1 MLPPPTT
8 FTTCIEW
15 STREETLT
23 RQVNTRHGK
32 CCPSSS
38 SNVIIIII
46 IQQHPPPTTEESGTF
61 LSGPCSLKSRTS
73 ERWDEMSG
81 WCNRRSYKLVHS
93 ERVVGSQLRIR
104 LLCFLLCH
112 QGGFLS
118 AQGSGIRWIQFFSCC
133 VCFLAVSFV
142 GWIGYLGLEVGF
154 WLPTCMYTLVKRLNL
169 NYIQL
174 RLCVSIVTWEVRRRR
189 INNSS

>member
-1 MLPPPTT
+1 MEYEGGDTDEASKHT
-8 FTTCIEW
+8 
-15 STREETLT
+15 TREMLSIIVLQCNNNNNNSTT
-23 RQVNTRHGK
+23 
-32 CCPSSS
+32 SSTHHRRIG
-38 SNVIIIII
+38 NIFKWPLFPEV
-46 IQQHPPPTTEESGTF
+46 EN
-61 LSGPCSLKSRTS
+61 KW
-73 ERWDEMSG
+73 ERGEMSG

-112 QGGFLS
+112 QRGFLS

-142 GWIGYLGLEVGF
+142 GWIGYLGLEVGS